1 MRHATY
7 QNKLVMRT
15 TFVMTKKHK
24 NSAYKHDIISYLRKI
39 ESSVNCLI
47 TTFWFLWVRAHRLF
61 KRNVLESCSL
71 LESPFT

>member
-15 TFVMTKKHK
+15 TFVITKKHK

-47 TTFWFLWVRAHRLF
+47 TTF
-61 KRNVLESCSL
+61 
-71 LESPFT
+71 